1 MVVVIATPDDDDYYT
16 MVVKGA
22 PEEIL
27 KAEYEFVGDEAE
39 NLLSTVFSEQCDLG
53 LKCISYASGK
63 IEKATVDGMLAEGDD
78 EDDQLEKNEA
88 VINNLYSSTPLEY
101 LATFGLKD
109 EVAIESVRRPI
120 SMLRFGK
127 YSANEKEQL

>member
-1 MVVVIATPDDDDYYT
+1 
-16 MVVKGA
+16 
-22 PEEIL
+22 
-27 KAEYEFVGDEAE
+27 
-39 NLLSTVFSEQCDLG
+39 
-53 LKCISYASGK
+53 
-63 IEKATVDGMLAEGDD
+63 MLAEGDD

-109 EVAIESVRRPI
+109 EVSIESVRRPI

-127 YSANEKEQL
+127 YSANPEDQLFIEKDHR

>member
-1 MVVVIATPDDDDYYT
+1 
-16 MVVKGA
+16 
-22 PEEIL
+22 
-27 KAEYEFVGDEAE
+27 
-39 NLLSTVFSEQCDLG
+39 
-53 LKCISYASGK
+53 
-63 IEKATVDGMLAEGDD
+63 MLAEGDD

-88 VINNLYSSTPLEY
+88 VINNLYNNTPLEY